1 MNIGYLIAGCIFLFN
16 PTVNLIDVLPDVIGY
31 LLILKGLDK
40 LSDLDGRLRL
50 AKQKFKAAA
59 WIAGVKFLVMFLTP
73 VMDSTWYLLLAFSFG
88 VLELIYGIPAFV
100 GLFGGI
106 SYLEMRHTKHKTRR
120 TEEAKP
126 LFGGTFDKTEFA
138 DGTAYFELYER
149 RGTESMPPSFEETVS
164 FADGTARLCVSD
176 AGFSSRTNDKTV
188 YLYES
193 DEARVI
199 SVIFVAVRA
208 VCACLPEITALFGI
222 EPGAA
227 RDYTGVR
234 SVLAVL
240 FGVVSLVFGVIWLVR
255 MLRYF
260 TNFQRDTRFVSA
272 LEEKYAAEIL
282 TDELLWTKRKT
293 SAFCSLSIVA
303 FVFFLCM
310 PFDGVLIANH
320 ALDSF
325 FFMPEFLWG
334 AVMTAAFYAAGEY
347 APRRRVSVIKTSLF
361 LIFSAVSYGLLI
373 RYSEKYAVLAFPF
386 QGEGFLPLYAAYM
399 GFFVLAFVM
408 YLLLIPEKRRVYL
421 CLAQRAAEMSSSGL
435 HEMAERKKEETLR
448 GFRKA
453 ILCNTVLESVYAA
466 VSIACMAVVPLSEEY
481 AVCGL
486 SWLLR
491 LLFGVVLMISG
502 AVISGKL
509 NGELE
514 RVI

>member
-40 LSDLDGRLRL
+40 LSDLDGRLRS

-73 VMDSTWYLLLAFSFG
+73 VMDSTWYLLFAFSFG
-88 VLELIYGIPAFV
+88 VLELIYEIPAFV
-100 GLFGGI
+100 ELFGGL

-120 TEEAKP
+120 TEETKP
-126 LFGGTFDKTEFA
+126 RFGGTFDKTEFE

-149 RGTESMPPSFEETVS
+149 NGTESTPPSFEETVP

-199 SVIFVAVRA
+199 SVIFVVVRA
-208 VCACLPEITALFGI
+208 VCACLPEITALFGA

-227 RDYTGVR
+227 RDYTGMR

-240 FGVVSLVFGVIWLVR
+240 LGVVSLVFGVIWLVR

-260 TNFQRDTRFVSA
+260 TNFQKDTRFVAA

-310 PFDGVLIANH
+310 PFDGVLIDNH

-334 AVMTAAFYAAGEY
+334 AVMIAAFYAAGEY
-347 APRRRVSVIKTSLF
+347 APRRRVSVIKAALF
-361 LIFSAVSYGLLI
+361 SAFSAVAYGLLI

-399 GFFVLAFVM
+399 GFFILAFIM
-408 YLLLIPEKRRVYL
+408 YLTIVPEKRRVYL
-421 CLAQRAAEMSSSGL
+421 SLAQRAAEMSSSGL
-435 HEMAERKKEETLR
+435 HEMAERKNAETLR
-448 GFRKA
+448 RLKTA
-453 ILCNTVLESVYAA
+453 IRCNTVLESIYAIF
-466 VSIACMAVVPLSEEY
+466 SIACMAVVPLSEEY
-481 AVCGL
+481 TVCGL
-486 SWLLR
+486 SWLFR
-491 LLFGVVLMISG
+491 LLFGVGLMING